1 MSTQNPAP
9 YPTGQRALT
18 PREQLQR
25 AQALACVSGQDGA
38 KCRSQVHVALFFDGT
53 GNNLNL
59 DYYQAKPAQQK
70 PSNIARLF
78 LAARD
83 KPDDGYF
90 AFYMPGV
97 GTPFPEIGDNGG
109 WFGLG
114 QTAGGAAGW
123 YGEERILWALT
134 RLVNAPYRYVTKGI
148 LIEDGLA
155 KTIVSNAG
163 GLNGILMRKTILRTW
178 QEKLQK
184 ALKGR
189 KPEVTQINLSVF
201 GFSRGATEA
210 RAFVNWLYQVCE
222 QKNGCWHFAGIP
234 LRTQF
239 LGIFDT
245 VASVGIAQLF
255 PDSLPATGH
264 MAWADGN
271 LAIHPAVEQCVHYM
285 AGHEVRACF
294 PLDTVRRG
302 NGYPGNAMEVMYPGS
317 HSDVGGGYASGAL
330 GILPAQNAQMCVIPC
345 HRMYEAARQAGV
357 PLLAMNQLTDQ
368 VQKLLTPTQQVIN
381 DFNAYLRDAK
391 VAPASAEKMHQQHMA
406 LYLSHRFKYRREFT
420 QRAPYRTASSKHRE
434 YLQQT
439 QQGIIKGLAKL
450 NAGNPM
456 APDFDPVRAAA
467 EAKARHQ
474 KYDKDR
480 PVLKGKGMPTTIASP
495 ETDPVNVATSMDLRR
510 LTPAI
515 EHFLES
521 YIHDSMA
528 GFIEDKVDETSLNG
542 IGLFKFRALYKGDE

>member
-9 YPTGQRALT
+9 YPSGQRALT
-18 PREQLQR
+18 AREQLQR
-25 AQALACVSGQDGA
+25 AQALACVSGKDSS
-38 KCRSQVHVALFFDGT
+38 KCRGQIHVVLFFDGT

-59 DYYQAKPAQQK
+59 DYYQPKPDQQK
-70 PSNIARLF
+70 PSNIARMF

-90 AFYMPGV
+90 RFYMPGV
-97 GTPFPEIGDNGG
+97 GTPFPEIGDKGG
-109 WFGLG
+109 MLG
-114 QTAGGAAGW
+114 TAAGAGGEA
-123 YGEERILWALT
+123 RILWALT
-134 RLVNAPYRYVTKGI
+134 RLLNAPYRYVTKGV
-148 LIEDGLA
+148 LIDDGLA
-155 KTIVSNAG
+155 KSITEMASGVTGRA
-163 GLNGILMRKTILRTW
+163 MRWALFTNW
-178 QEKLQK
+178 QRRLQA

-210 RAFVNWLYQVCE
+210 RAFVNWLYQVCKQE
-222 QKNGCWHFAGIP
+222 NGGWHFAGIP

-245 VASVGIAQLF
+245 VASVGLAQLF
-255 PDSLPATGH
+255 PDNLPFTGH

-271 LAIHPAVEQCVHYM
+271 LAIHPAVEQCVHYL

-302 NGYPGNAMEVMYPGS
+302 NSYPANAMEVMYPGS
-317 HSDVGGGYASGAL
+317 HSDVGGGYMNGEL
-330 GILPAQNAQMCVIPC
+330 GIMAAQNSQMCVIPC
-345 HRMYEAARQAGV
+345 RRMYEAALKAGV

-406 LYLSHRFKYRREFT
+406 LYLSQRFKYRREFT
-420 QRAPYRTASSKHRE
+420 KRAPYRTASSKHQQ
-434 YLQQT
+434 YLQRT
-439 QQGIIKGLAKL
+439 QQGIISGLAKL
-450 NAGNPM
+450 HAGDPM
-456 APDFDPVRAAA
+456 SPDFDPAHAAA
-467 EAKARHQ
+467 KV
-474 KYDKDR
+474 KNR
-480 PVLKGKGMPTTIASP
+480 PSSYSRALDPAVSP
-495 ETDPVNVATSMDLRR
+495 ETDPAHIASSLDLRR
-510 LTPAI
+510 LTPAV

-521 YIHDSMA
+521 YIHDSVA
-528 GFIEDKVDETSLNG
+528 GFIETAFYEGTFNG
-542 IGLFKFRALYKGDE
+542 CGLFKFRTVYKGDE